1 MKNKNNRIVIVLSL
15 IFVILAIGFIILG
28 FAISG
33 ANILAW
39 FGSKWALWFYL
50 FLGIYLLVIL
60 YVFIADRIKK
70 LWVIKHN

>member
-15 IFVILAIGFIILG
+15 IFMILAIGFIILG

-60 YVFIADRIKK
+60 YVFISDRIKK
-70 LWVIKHN
+70 L

>member
-1 MKNKNNRIVIVLSL
+1 MKNKSNRIVIVLSL